1 MSFASRKIF
10 RSRQLFVVIIL
21 LAGAVGFGQSTSSP
35 AQPAQQADN
44 RIFAELDHLTHAK
57 RVKSGET
64 VTAHLIAPAKLP
76 DGTELPKGTKLVGTI
91 TDVKAKADKE
101 GPSKLGLLFTTV
113 APKSGKE
120 TTVSMVLITVAPH
133 TQQNDVDLLS
143 AGNPFSGGGR
153 MQAGTATSTLNTTSN
168 EGEALSRG
176 LGARA
181 PASHD
186 NVAPGQ
192 LQPGKSY
199 VPDVVMVSYST
210 MSPGTVLESK
220 NGSVYLD
227 AGVRLLLVTK

>member
-1 MSFASRKIF
+1 MSFALPKISRSMQFFIA
-10 RSRQLFVVIIL
+10 VL
-21 LAGAVGFGQSTSSP
+21 LVAAVAFGQSNAP
-35 AQPAQQADN
+35 AAPSTQQANN

-57 RVKSGET
+57 RVKSGDT
-64 VTAHLIAPAKLP
+64 VTAHLLAPAKLP

-91 TDVKAKADKE
+91 TDLKAKADKE
-101 GPSKLGLLFTTV
+101 GPSKMGLLFTTV
-113 APKSGKE
+113 APKNGKE

-143 AGNPFSGGGR
+143 AGNPFSGGNR
-153 MQAGTATSTLNTTSN
+153 MQAGTATNTLNSTSN

-186 NVAPGQ
+186 SVASTQ
-192 LQPGKSY
+192 LQPGRSY

-210 MSPGTVLESK
+210 MSPGTILEST

-227 AGVRLLLVTK
+227 AGVRLLLLTK

>member
-1 MSFASRKIF
+1 MSYVVRRVSGAAQFFVISL
-10 RSRQLFVVIIL
+10 LFTAIGVC
-21 LAGAVGFGQSTSSP
+21 QSAP
-35 AQPAQQADN
+35 AAAPATPQTDN
-44 RIFAELDHLTHAK
+44 RIFAELDKLTHAK
-57 RVKSGET
+57 RVKSGDT

-76 DGTELPKGTKLVGTI
+76 DGTELPKGTKLIGTV
-91 TDVKAKADKE
+91 TDLKAKADKE
-101 GPSKLGLLFTTV
+101 GPSKMGLLFTTA
-113 APKSGKE
+113 APKNGKE
-120 TTVSMVLITVAPH
+120 TTVSMVLVTVAPH

-143 AGNPFSGGGR
+143 AGNPFSGGNR
-153 MQAGTATSTLNTTSN
+153 MQAGTGANTLNTTTG

-181 PASHD
+181 PASKES
-186 NVAPGQ
+186 VATPQ

-227 AGVRLLLVTK
+227 AGVRLLLLAK